1 MNTQIRVITHIT
13 HEQAVSEALAEGG
26 YTIVERTEYNP
37 LHGVGLLVEHQR
49 LPVQVETH
57 HFKDSVLRW
66 LKYELEFRQGYK
78 LFFVVVG
85 A

>member
-1 MNTQIRVITHIT
+1 MNTQIRVITHII
-13 HEQAVSEALAEGG
+13 HEQAVSEALEEGG
-26 YTIVERTEYNP
+26 YTIVERTEYKP
-37 LHGVGLLVEHQR
+37 LNGVCLLVEHQR

-66 LKYELEFRQGYK
+66 LKYLLGHE